1 MGIDQI
7 ITKLAHIARLDANLE
22 RLAIEIAHKSNN
34 HILAKSPNGLAATYM
49 YLAAILLGVNLSQID
64 LPNMAGVTEVTVRSR
79 CNDILIG
86 FKLTIKVQP
95 L

>member
-1 MGIDQI
+1 MWELI

-34 HILAKSPNGLAATYM
+34 HILGKSRNGLAVAYM
-49 YLAAILLGVNLSQID
+49 YLAAILLGVNLLQID

-79 CNDILIG
+79 CNDILTG

>member
-1 MGIDQI
+1 VGIDQI
-7 ITKLAHIARLDANLE
+7 ITKLAGIARLDAKLE
-22 RLAIEIAHKSNN
+22 RLAIEIGHKSNN
-34 HILAKSPNGLAATYM
+34 HILAKSPNGLAAAYM

-64 LPNMAGVTEVTVRSR
+64 LPNMVGVTEVTVRSR

-86 FKLTIKVQP
+86 FKLTIKVRP

>member
-1 MGIDQI
+1 MRIDQI
-7 ITKLAHIARLDANLE
+7 ITKLADIARLDAKLE

-34 HILAKSPNGLAATYM
+34 DILAKSPNGMAVAYM
-49 YLAAILLGVNLSQID
+49 YLAAIFLGVSLLQID
-64 LPNMAGVTEVTVRSR
+64 LPNMAGVTEVTVRNR
-79 CNDILIG
+79 CNEILTG